1 MELIAA
7 SSNQVLIFEQAEK
20 SLGQKS
26 KRKIPNLP
34 FIMLENAVALAT
46 HQVLLDLISHIEFLA
61 YKHAENMSGI

>member
-1 MELIAA
+1 MMELIAA

-34 FIMLENAVALAT
+34 FIMLENAVALAST
-46 HQVLLDLISHIEFLA
+46 SA
-61 YKHAENMSGI
+61 S